1 MGEVSGRNFGL
12 VIAYLVPGFIVVLGT
27 TFFSPLVRG
36 WLMSDAGTQPT
47 VGGFLFIT
55 LASVAAGM
63 VASAVRW
70 AVVDSLHHAT
80 GVKEPRWDFRELQEN
95 LSAYTLLVEFHY
107 RYYQFYSNT
116 LIAIALAY
124 GSHILAECGWCG
136 GPRWV
141 DLGFVIVE
149 AVLFAASRDTLR
161 KYYARASQTLRG

>member
-1 MGEVSGRNFGL
+1 ML
-12 VIAYLVPGFIVVLGT
+12 
-27 TFFSPLVRG
+27 FSPLVRG
-36 WLMSDAGTQPT
+36 WVTADSGTQPS

-116 LIAIALAY
+116 LIAIAFAY
-124 GSHILAECGWCG
+124 GSHFVIECAWCG
-136 GPRWV
+136 GPRWP
-141 DLGFVIVE
+141 DLGFLIVE